1 MTFLLTSC
9 GDDRP
14 EMCFGASDF
23 GLGGGL
29 SIPAN
34 PDKGNAA
41 SGTNSV
47 LLRKVPRVDQV
58 APWIST
64 ENDLRTTGVGNDPLC
79 ASGSPPASC
88 KLKRGILKI
97 YVAGSWFPW
106 GMDEANPN
114 GPHKDCGPVDCSGS
128 GGTNKDIDANNSVC
142 FSGDGKKV
150 DKGLDEINTPC
161 EQKDGWGLYGLIA
174 LPDATGYADPNATAE
189 IAKNPPNASFRTF
202 RLAPL
207 EEDDDGKY
215 FILDF
220 SKQCTTTANNTSCM
234 NDINNQNDQ
243 IVAKGKLYFQIKD
256 RHYEDNVGQYNI
268 NIVSGVYRPKGFIE
282 SVVTEFDQLLNGQ
295 TLYQAGQSEVVDSQK
310 GLIEILYG
318 RIMRDSGMIN
328 IIRAFLLFYITIYGL
343 MFMVGIAEAK
353 HQDMLVRLLKVG
365 IIAVLISPT
374 SWEFFNT
381 YLFRFF
387 TVGAKEI
394 GDYVI
399 QATIYH
405 RGGIGD
411 SPKFIIPEDAT
422 ALSIYDIL
430 VDMLISPAINNKTL
444 GLFFYNGYFWIY
456 IVVIYIGIFYAL
468 LGIIRAVVLYFTSII
483 LIAVLLFTAPIFIM
497 MILFQ
502 FTRQLFENWL
512 QQLIAGGMMLIVLS
526 ASMALLVV
534 IVQNQIESLFGY
546 GVCWEYVFTIFTRD
560 YFFLNFKD
568 IYYWYPRSPAEIDK
582 CVTPINV
589 FGFLFVCVIF
599 DKVMQQIPQLIDAL
613 SNAQLKPISSLA
625 GGAESAFRGSVME
638 AAGTAINY
646 TRAGIDVGVSTT
658 YKAGRGVLGY
668 AGEKTGLDNSPIGG
682 LFKGVDRAVSSV
694 GNAYTKTQ
702 SAIIKAKHSVDK
714 VSDKFGNFD
723 IDKAMHNEGRQS
735 MDIETAGKSLK
746 DNVEQTYGTKVF
758 GGVSKSGTYQ
768 QKSAQIEATQQKAM
782 SYKNKPQE
790 KKPR

>member
-1 MTFLLTSC
+1 MKKVLLVLMTLLLTSC

-14 EMCFGASDF
+14 EICYGASDF

-29 SIPAN
+29 SVPAN

-79 ASGSPPASC
+79 ASGAPPASC
-88 KLKRGILKI
+88 KLKRGVLKI

-114 GPHKDCGPVDCSGS
+114 GPHKNCGPVSCSGS
-128 GGTNKDIDANNSVC
+128 GGTNKDVDANDSIC
-142 FSGDGKKV
+142 FNGDGQRV
-150 DKGLDEINTPC
+150 DKGPDESNTPC
-161 EQKDGWGLYGLIA
+161 EQSDGWGLYGLIA
-174 LPDATGYADPNATAE
+174 LPDAGGAYSDPNATAE
-189 IAKNPPNASFRTF
+189 IAKNPPNSSFRTF

-215 FILDF
+215 VILDF
-220 SKQCTTTANNTSCM
+220 SKQCTSSANNTSCLG
-234 NDINNQNDQ
+234 DVNNQNDQ

-282 SVVTEFDQLLNGQ
+282 SVVTEFDELLNGQ
-295 TLYQAGQSEVVDSQK
+295 TLYKSATGERVDNQK
-310 GLIEILYG
+310 GIIEIMYG

-328 IIRAFLLFYITIYGL
+328 IIRAFLLFYVTIYGL
-343 MFMVGIAEAK
+343 MFMMGMAEAK

-365 IIAVLISPT
+365 IIAMLISPA
-374 SWEFFNT
+374 SWEFFNE
-381 YLFRFF
+381 YLFRLF

-394 GDYVI
+394 SDYVI

-411 SPKFIIPEDAT
+411 SPKFIIPQDAT

-430 VDMLISPAINNKTL
+430 VDMLVSPAINNKTL

-456 IVVIYIGIFYAL
+456 IIIIYIGILYAF

-497 MILFQ
+497 MMLFQ

-534 IVQNQIESLFGY
+534 IVQNQIENLFGY

-568 IYYWYPRSPAEIDK
+568 IYYWYPRNPSEIDK
-582 CVTPINV
+582 CVTPLNI
-589 FGFLFVCVIF
+589 FAFLFVCVIF
-599 DKVMQQIPQLIDAL
+599 EKVMQQIPQLIDAL
-613 SNAQLKPISSLA
+613 SNAQLSPISRLA
-625 GGAESAFRGSVME
+625 GGAESTFRTSVMDT
-638 AAGTAINY
+638 AGTAINY
-646 TRAGIDVGVSTT
+646 TRAGLGVA
-658 YKAGRGVLGY
+658 AGGV
-668 AGEKTGLDNSPIGG
+668 ASATGLADTSTG
-682 LFKGVDRAVSSV
+682 RAYS
-694 GNAYTKTQ
+694 
-702 SAIIKAKHSVDK
+702 K
-714 VSDKFGNFD
+714 VSAALAKARHGTIGQAASMAFNAPALLDQ
-723 IDKAMHNEGRQS
+723 AMHNEGRKS
-735 MDIETAGKSLK
+735 MDIETAGKTLK
-746 DNVEQTYGTKVF
+746 SSIENTYGTKAL
-758 GGVSKSGTYQ
+758 GGVGEGRFQ
-768 QKSAQIEATQQKAM
+768 HKSAEIQATQEKALGTREQG
-782 SYKNKPQE
+782 KPQGNKPPE
-790 KKPR
+790 NTKR